1 MSIRSRK
8 RTDAAPDRS
17 TVPDRS
23 GAHRVLAYPKLYRR
37 RGGRLIA
44 GVCGGIA
51 DHLDVSVLWVRAVFA
66 VLAAFGGAGVLAY
79 GILWVFVPQSSGA
92 ERPLSTCDI
101 RSGAEP
107 EQTQSEMQTK
117 RFAVRA
123 IRVPGAATGGM
134 VGRSSML
141 CELPGGEL
149 VGEPLN
155 GAHGDGL
162 RVAHAA
168 GEHSGAD
175 VGVVLDQGEIAAGDP

>member
-1 MSIRSRK
+1 MSRAGPEKRASRLN
-8 RTDAAPDRS
+8 RASVLGHATR
-17 TVPDRS
+17 VPDGRERRFW
-23 GAHRVLAYPKLYRR
+23 RVPV
-37 RGGRLIA
+37 GREPEPDTR
-44 GVCGGIA
+44 CGR
-51 DHLDVSVLWVRAVFA
+51 D
-66 VLAAFGGAGVLAY
+66 FG
-79 GILWVFVPQSSGA
+79 GA

-168 GEHSGAD
+168 GEHSVAD
-175 VGVVLDQGEIAAGDP
+175 VGVGLD